1 MTLISSKHFH
11 YSEFLQHICQKGR
24 IASSLP
30 SAKHP
35 TTGKRQREW
44 TVQSPSAAW
53 PLKHGDAA
61 KAILAELGVVLG
73 ILDILVAH
81 PFLNHA
87 QVDPV
92 VYQPMAATMTQHMGV
107 NRELEAGDL
116 SGPANDGPESL
127 NCELI
132 ARFGDE
138 HVGRVRVGSIE
149 FAQSSYLIPL
159 EMVIAIDAAFYP
171 QDLDHG
177 VSSGEVNLV
186 SF

>member
-1 MTLISSKHFH
+1 MHRIRNGPLWGTKRGDIVAQNLIITHCIWNCRVTTLISSKHFH
-11 YSEFLQHICQKGR
+11 YSEFLHHIRQEGR

-35 TTGKRQREW
+35 NAGERQREW

-92 VYQPMAATMTQHMGV
+92 IYQPMAATM
-107 NRELEAGDL
+107 A
-116 SGPANDGPESL
+116 
-127 NCELI
+127 
-132 ARFGDE
+132 
-138 HVGRVRVGSIE
+138 
-149 FAQSSYLIPL
+149 
-159 EMVIAIDAAFYP
+159 
-171 QDLDHG
+171 
-177 VSSGEVNLV
+177 
-186 SF
+186 